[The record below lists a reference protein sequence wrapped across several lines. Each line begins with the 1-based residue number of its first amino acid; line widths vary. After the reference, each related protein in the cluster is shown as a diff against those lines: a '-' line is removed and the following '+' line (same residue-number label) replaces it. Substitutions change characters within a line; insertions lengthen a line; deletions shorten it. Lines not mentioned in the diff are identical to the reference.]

1 MRNLEDAIYFAIN
14 KTDQRENIRC
24 IDIPNYY
31 NFEEMCTTF
40 HNILQSNQPV
50 ELKEVVLL

>member
-14 KTDQRENIRC
+14 KTDKRENIRC

-31 NFEEMCTTF
+31 NFEEMCTT
-40 HNILQSNQPV
+40 L
-50 ELKEVVLL
+50 